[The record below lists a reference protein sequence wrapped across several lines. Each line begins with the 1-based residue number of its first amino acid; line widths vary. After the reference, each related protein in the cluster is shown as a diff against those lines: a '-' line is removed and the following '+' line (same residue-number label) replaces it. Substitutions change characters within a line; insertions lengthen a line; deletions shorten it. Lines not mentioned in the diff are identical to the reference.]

1 MCGIAGFTY
10 NNEVNDPS
18 SMIRL
23 MSDQIAHRGPDDSG
37 YWINDKL
44 GLSLGHRRLAII
56 DLSPQGHQP
65 MISHSGRYVI
75 TFNGEIYNFK
85 KLALELSG
93 YPFRGHSDTE
103 IMLAAFER
111 WGVEAAVSKFT
122 GMFAFGVVDLET
134 ETFYLYRDRIGE
146 KPLYYGWINN
156 QFVFSSELKA
166 LRAHPKF
173 NNPVSKDATNLFFQ
187 LSYVPSPLSI
197 YENIFKLPPASYLK
211 LPLPLKHKTPL
222 EPKFYWDPKEKLG
235 RIQKTHLTPTEAL
248 RRLDKMLR
256 EKIANQMIS
265 DVPLGAFLSGG
276 VDSAVVT
283 ALMSACS
290 SKPINTFTIG
300 FEHSQYNEANQAREI
315 ANHLRTNH
323 TELKFDPKNAID
335 LIPKLAKIYDEPF
348 ADSSQLPTTVLS
360 ELTRKH
366 VTVALSGDGGDEV
379 FAGYNRYFWAPEI
392 WSVLSHLPRFVKLG
406 AASFLNG
413 IPPETWDRILKL
425 SGQKTPGEKIAKLSR
440 ALSAETEMSLYA
452 HLISHSDLANS
463 KLPFNSTWNLM
474 PSFAEKMMFSDV
486 TTYLP
491 DDILTKVDRASMS
504 VSLETR
510 IPFLDHE
517 ILEFVWS
524 LPLEMR
530 MENRQGKKLLREIF
544 LKYFPEKLLK
554 SPKQGFAVPLDSWI
568 RGPLKE
574 WTIHT
579 INNFQQQQEI
589 SAHLGLQSKLEEHL
603 SGKRNWQYHLWDAL
617 IYQIWWENDSTKA

>member
-10 NNEVNDPS
+10 NNEFRDPS

-37 YWINDKL
+37 YWNNDNL

-85 KLALELSG
+85 KLALELSE

-103 IMLAAFER
+103 IMLAAFEK
-111 WGVEAAVSKFT
+111 WGVEAAINKFI
-122 GMFAFGVVDLET
+122 GMFAFGVADLET
-134 ETFYLYRDRIGE
+134 KTFYLYRDRVGE
-146 KPLYYGWINN
+146 KPLYYGWVND

-173 NNPVSKDATNLFFQ
+173 NNRISKEARDLFFQ
-187 LSYVPSPLSI
+187 LSYVPAPLSI
-197 YENIFKLPPASYLK
+197 YENIYKLPPGSYLK
-211 LPLPLKHKTPL
+211 LALPLNERSTVKPH
-222 EPKFYWDPKEKLG
+222 FYWDPKKNLARLKKLQ
-235 RIQKTHLTPTEAL
+235 ITPTEAL
-248 RRLDKMLR
+248 RRLDNMLR
-256 EKIANQMIS
+256 EKISNQMIS

-276 VDSAVVT
+276 IDSAVVAAIMKT
-283 ALMSACS
+283 CS

-300 FEHSQYNEANQAREI
+300 FENSQYDETAQAKKI
-315 ANHLRTNH
+315 STHLRTNH
-323 TELKFDPKNAID
+323 TEIRFDAKTAID
-335 LIPKLAKIYDEPF
+335 VIPRLAKIYDEPF
-348 ADSSQLPTTVLS
+348 ADSSQLPTTLLC

-379 FAGYNRYFWAPEI
+379 FAGYNRYFWGPEI
-392 WSVLSHLPRFVKLG
+392 WSTLEHLPPFIKSG
-406 AASFLNG
+406 AAALLNS
-413 IPPETWDRILKL
+413 ISPETWDRILKL

-440 ALSAETEMSLYA
+440 ALSSETQQNLYTS
-452 HLISHSDLANS
+452 LISHTHLADS
-463 KLPFNSTWNLM
+463 QLPFNSTWELL
-474 PSFAEKMMFSDV
+474 PTFAEKMMFSDI

-517 ILEFVWS
+517 ILEFIWS

-530 MENRQGKKLLREIF
+530 MESRQGKKLLREIF
-544 LKYFPEKLLK
+544 LNYFPEKLLK
-554 SPKQGFAVPLDSWI
+554 GPKQGFAVPLDSWMRGSLKDWVVDRI
-568 RGPLKE
+568 R
-574 WTIHT
+574 
-579 INNFQQQQEI
+579 NFQQQQEI
-589 SAHLGLQSKLEEHL
+589 AANLDLENKLNEHL
-603 SGKRNWQYHLWDAL
+603 AGKRNWQYHIWDAL
-617 IYQIWWENDSTKA
+617 MYQTWWETHSTKE